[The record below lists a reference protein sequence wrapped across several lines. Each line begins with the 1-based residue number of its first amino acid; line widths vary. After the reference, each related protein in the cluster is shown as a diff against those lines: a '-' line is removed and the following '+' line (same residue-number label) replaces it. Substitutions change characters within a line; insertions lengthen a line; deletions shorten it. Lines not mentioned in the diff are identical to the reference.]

1 MILRG
6 ILSQNWPKYLP
17 TVVKSLND
25 TPLKKLGYLKPN
37 SIHSEIDSVK
47 VQELKK
53 VNSIVTYNEPN
64 IEIQHENKKVYE
76 KESSNFQVNDY
87 VYLDFDEK
95 LFDKSFNVSVC

>member
-76 KESSNFQVNDY
+76 KESTNFQVNGY

-95 LFDKSFNVSVC
+95 

>member
-64 IEIQHENKKVYE
+64 IEIQHENKKV
-76 KESSNFQVNDY
+76 
-87 VYLDFDEK
+87 
-95 LFDKSFNVSVC
+95 

>member
-95 LFDKSFNVSVC
+95 LFDKSFNVSVG

>member
-76 KESSNFQVNDY
+76 KESTNFQVNDY

-95 LFDKSFNVSVC
+95 LFDKSFNVSVG